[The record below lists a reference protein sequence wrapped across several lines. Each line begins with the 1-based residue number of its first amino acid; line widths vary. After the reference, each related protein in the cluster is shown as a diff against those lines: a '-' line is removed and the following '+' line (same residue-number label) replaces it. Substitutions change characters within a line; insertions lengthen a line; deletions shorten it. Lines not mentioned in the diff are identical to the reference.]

1 MSKITIGFGRRP
13 RLFRPITV
21 RTQKFH
27 SANTFVQESPNLENA
42 FLCDPFL
49 KRNLE
54 RLLPQ
59 EAYLDIEPDLIQF
72 GHRVC
77 SDIWDL
83 GIPISALYSHL
94 SMRFF

>member
-1 MSKITIGFGRRP
+1 MSKITIGFGRRS

-27 SANTFVQESPNLENA
+27 SANSFVQESPNLENA

-72 GHRVC
+72 GNRVC

-83 GIPISALYSHL
+83 GMPISALYSHL